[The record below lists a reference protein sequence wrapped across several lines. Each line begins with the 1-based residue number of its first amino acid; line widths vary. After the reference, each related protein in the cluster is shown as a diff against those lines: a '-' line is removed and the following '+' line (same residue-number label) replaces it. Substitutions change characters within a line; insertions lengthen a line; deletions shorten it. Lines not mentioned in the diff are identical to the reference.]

1 MKEEREGPLAPP
13 DEALLAR
20 DMRGEVAYGFEPLL
34 ENPGLVEY
42 NDRDVIVDL
51 EDEDG
56 GKNESW
62 ETGTRWTIDGLLWSK
77 VEDLLEL
84 GSSSAGICCP

>member
-20 DMRGEVAYGFEPLL
+20 DMRGEVAYGFEPVL

-42 NDRDVIVDL
+42 KGDVIVDL

-62 ETGTRWTIDGLLWSK
+62 ETGTRWTIDGLFWPK
-77 VEDLLEL
+77 VENLLEL
-84 GSSSAGICCP
+84 GSSIEGVCCPW